1 MFKTKIRKV
10 GTSFGV
16 LLPKELIK
24 EQKLREGEEVNVSVL
39 KEKNLGEVFKM
50 FGAARGAKPFNR
62 DRKDRY

>member
-1 MFKTKIRKV
+1 YTTKIRKV

-24 EQKLREGEEVNVSVL
+24 EQKLREGEEVSISVL
-39 KEKNLGEVFKM
+39 KKKNIDDVFKM
-50 FGAARGAKPFNR
+50 FGAARGAKQFRR